1 MNIVVCL
8 KQSPDTEAK
17 IVVTADGQDI
27 EKDKVK
33 FIIGSYDEIA
43 LEEGIRL
50 KEKFGG
56 EVTVITIGPEKSHE
70 ALRAALAMG
79 ADKAIQIWDNSLLKA
94 DSYVIS
100 KVLAKAISTIPF
112 DVVLCG
118 QQAIDTGASLVG
130 GMLAERLNIPQAS
143 LVKKIDYIDEKTL
156 VVHRQIEGGFELLE
170 MNTPMLITAQDGL
183 NKPRYPKL
191 PDIMKAKKKEL
202 KTLSLS
208 DLGLSQED
216 VLPKVSLIK
225 MRMPEAKK
233 AGKILTDGEN
243 SVPELVRLLK
253 EEAKVI

>member
-27 EKDKVK
+27 EKDKIK

-56 EVTVITIGPEKSHE
+56 EVTVITVGQEKTHE

-79 ADKAIQIWDNSLLKA
+79 ADKAVQIWDNSLAKA

-100 KVLAKAISTIPF
+100 KVLAKAISMNPF

-130 GMLAERLNIPQAS
+130 GMIAERLDIPQAS
-143 LVKKIDYIDEKTL
+143 LVKKIDYIDQKTL
-156 VVHRQIEGGFELLE
+156 VVHRQVEGGFELLE
-170 MNTPMLITAQDGL
+170 VNTPVLITAQDGL
-183 NKPRYPKL
+183 NTPRYPKL

-208 DLGLSQED
+208 DLGLTQED
-216 VLPKVSLIK
+216 VLPKVSLITMK
-225 MRMPEAKK
+225 MPEAKK
-233 AGKILTDGEN
+233 AGKILTEGEN

>member
-17 IVVTADGQDI
+17 IVVNGDGQDI

-56 EVTVITIGPEKSHE
+56 EVTVITVGTEKTHE

-79 ADKAIQIWDNSLLKA
+79 ADKAVQIWDDSLAKA
-94 DSYVIS
+94 DSSAIS
-100 KVLAKAISTIPF
+100 KVLAKAVENNGF

-130 GMLAERLNIPQAS
+130 GMLSERLNVPQAY
-143 LVKKIDYIDEKTL
+143 LVKKIDYIDNKTL
-156 VVHRQIEGGFELLE
+156 VVHRQIEGGEELLE
-170 MNTPMLITAQDGL
+170 INTPCLITAQDGL
-183 NKPRYPKL
+183 NTPRYPKL

-202 KTLSLS
+202 KTLGLA
-208 DLGLSQED
+208 DLGLSQSD
-216 VLPKVSLIK
+216 VAPKVSLVEMK
-225 MRMPEAKK
+225 MPEAKK

>member
-17 IVVTADGQDI
+17 IVVTGDGQDI
-27 EKDKVK
+27 EKDKIK

-56 EVTVITIGPEKSHE
+56 EVTVITVGTEKTHE

-79 ADKAIQIWDNSLLKA
+79 ADKAIQIWDNCLAKA
-94 DSYVIS
+94 DSSVIS
-100 KVLAKAISTIPF
+100 KVLAKAIENNGF
-112 DVVLCG
+112 DIVLCG

-130 GMLAERLNIPQAS
+130 GMLAERLNIPQAY
-143 LVKKIDYIDEKTL
+143 LVKKIDYIDDKTL
-156 VVHRQIEGGFELLE
+156 IVHRQIEGGEELLE
-170 MNTPMLITAQDGL
+170 INTPCLITAQDGL
-183 NKPRYPKL
+183 NTPRYPKL

-202 KTLSLS
+202 KTLGLA
-208 DLGLSQED
+208 DLGLSQSD
-216 VLPKVSLIK
+216 VAPKVSLVEMK
-225 MRMPEAKK
+225 MPEAKK